1 MALGS
6 FQNTALGLSLIVL
19 IICLIIV
26 SIVLMYTKN
35 GSYPPVVDSCPD
47 YWTTSNYLNPDD
59 SNCKNTTFG
68 CCSDYTTTKSD
79 ADGTNCP
86 VKCYNTH
93 QLGTVSDTTCT
104 AIPTEMDFSTDD
116 YTGSS
121 ALCNKQT
128 WAKNCSLTWDGVTN
142 VSNAC

>member
-6 FQNTALGLSLIVL
+6 FQNTALGISTIILL
-19 IICLIIV
+19 ICLIIIA
-26 SIVLMYTKN
+26 IVLMYTKSN
-35 GSYPPVVDSCPD
+35 GTYPPVVDSCPD
-47 YWTTSNYLNPDD
+47 YWTTSNYLNPDVRQ
-59 SNCKNTTFG
+59 CKDTEFG
-68 CCSDYTTTKSD
+68 CCSDFATPKSD

-86 VKCYNTH
+86 VKCYNSH
-93 QLGTVSDTTCT
+93 QLGTTSSTCSS
-104 AIPTEMDFSTDD
+104 IPTEMDFSTDT

-128 WAKNCSLTWDGVTN
+128 WAKQCDLTWDGVTN